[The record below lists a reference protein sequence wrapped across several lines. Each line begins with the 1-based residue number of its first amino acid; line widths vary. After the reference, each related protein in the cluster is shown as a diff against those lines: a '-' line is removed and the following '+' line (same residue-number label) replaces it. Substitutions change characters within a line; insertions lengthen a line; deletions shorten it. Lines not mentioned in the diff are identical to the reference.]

1 MSHIPIDFYNW
12 RDFAYCKGKD
22 VNSFYPAT
30 ISRSYRYNIE
40 GVLTLCRYCPVS
52 EYCLYEAMSYEE
64 VGIWGFTTPVQ
75 RHVFLE
81 EYLDN
86 DMSNLTLSSC
96 KKFIRLLKGSDVI
109 SPFKKYVQS
118 KKRKYKSIDKYK
130 N

>member
-1 MSHIPIDFYNW
+1 
-12 RDFAYCKGKD
+12 
-22 VNSFYPAT
+22 
-30 ISRSYRYNIE
+30 
-40 GVLTLCRYCPVS
+40 
-52 EYCLYEAMSYEE
+52 MSYEE